1 MLTSQGRGAANA
13 WRQEAVPQQ
22 STEVMTM
29 DQVTAM
35 LQEFYNKRI
44 AGASLEDTFAFFDA
58 VKFPQ
63 EGKA

>member
-1 MLTSQGRGAANA
+1 
-13 WRQEAVPQQ
+13 
-22 STEVMTM
+22 M